1 MAELQRLRMAR
12 GMTWSSSLKWSALL
26 ALLLLLTLGW
36 KWAVISYGGASDP
49 GEPEEKVAAREVA
62 AFLARNQFS
71 VAGPREV
78 VFGMQVLEANA
89 GLCRM
94 RVAISGSRGWH
105 RDLIRNMTSS
115 ADRTFV
121 VFQGSIY
128 PEQPMWRTVPDFL
141 WSRLVAG
148 LGFSVRSSPVVTVL
162 AAPNCEAESLPWS
175 EVR

>member
-12 GMTWSSSLKWSALL
+12 GMTWSPSLKWSALL

-49 GEPEEKVAAREVA
+49 GEPEEKPAAREVG
-62 AFLARNQFS
+62 AFLARNHFR
-71 VAGPREV
+71 VAGPREF
-78 VFGMQVLEANA
+78 VFGMQLIEAST
-89 GLCRM
+89 GLCGM
-94 RVAISGSRGWH
+94 RVAISASRGWH
-105 RDLIRNMTSS
+105 RDLIRNMASS

-121 VFQGSIY
+121 VFRGSIY

-148 LGFSVRSSPVVTVL
+148 LGFSVHPSPVVTVM
-162 AAPNCEAESLPWS
+162 AGPNCEAESLPWS
-175 EVR
+175 EIR

>member
-12 GMTWSSSLKWSALL
+12 STSLKWSALL

-49 GEPEEKVAAREVA
+49 GEPEERVAARAVA

-71 VAGPREV
+71 VAGPQEY
-78 VFGMQVLEANA
+78 VFGMQLLQANA

-94 RVAISGSRGWH
+94 RVAISASRGWH
-105 RDLIRNMTSS
+105 RDLIRNMTTS